1 FGGTLLGA
9 GGLVRA
15 YTAGVEQAVA
25 AATLLR
31 RTELVVA
38 QIEVSMADVGVAEN
52 AVRAWAA
59 AHGALVEAT
68 DYGMR
73 GATLTVLV
81 APEQLADLAADTSRW
96 SSGRAEA
103 REVSRRSADV
113 PLTCAGAGARRQ
125 TAGAGRRAS
134 GRGRRSKAERRRTGP
149 GAAPLGGRG
158 GHRSREAAMLGGQ
171 AVDDHDDQR
180 TDHGEQD
187 RPQAPGVVHD
197 AANAITA
204 EQPAD
209 EPADDRA
216 DHTEDDGQSQAH
228 RLLAG
233 HEGPGDEA
241 DDAADD
247 DPRDNESDES
257 HRCVSFGGR
266 RGGAEALTLLCV
278 SPVNRHI
285 TVTAGQCTD
294 QAVRRGWAARE
305 DRSRGMELDV
315 HPGLPLKRGR

>member
-1 FGGTLLGA
+1 MPDPLVLAADLETELIERKSRFLTRLHRVSSVEEADALIRAARADHPDARHHCTALVLAPRGEVAEVNRSNDDGEPAGTAGMPMLQSLLHAGLVDTLAIVIRYFGGTLLGA

-81 APEQLADLAADTSRW
+81 APEQLEDLAADTSRW

-113 PLTCAGAGARRQ
+113 PLT
-125 TAGAGRRAS
+125 
-134 GRGRRSKAERRRTGP
+134 
-149 GAAPLGGRG
+149 
-158 GHRSREAAMLGGQ
+158 
-171 AVDDHDDQR
+171 
-180 TDHGEQD
+180 
-187 RPQAPGVVHD
+187 
-197 AANAITA
+197 
-204 EQPAD
+204 
-209 EPADDRA
+209 
-216 DHTEDDGQSQAH
+216 
-228 RLLAG
+228 
-233 HEGPGDEA
+233 
-241 DDAADD
+241 
-247 DPRDNESDES
+247 
-257 HRCVSFGGR
+257 
-266 RGGAEALTLLCV
+266 
-278 SPVNRHI
+278 
-285 TVTAGQCTD
+285 
-294 QAVRRGWAARE
+294 
-305 DRSRGMELDV
+305 
-315 HPGLPLKRGR
+315 

>member
-1 FGGTLLGA
+1 MPDPLVLAADLETELIERKSRFLTRLHRVSSVEEADALIRAARADHPDARHHCTALVLAPRGEAAEVNRSNDDGEPAGTAGMPMLQSLLHAGLVDTLAIVIRYFGGTLLGA

-81 APEQLADLAADTSRW
+81 APEQLEDLAADTSRW

-113 PLTCAGAGARRQ
+113 PLT
-125 TAGAGRRAS
+125 
-134 GRGRRSKAERRRTGP
+134 
-149 GAAPLGGRG
+149 
-158 GHRSREAAMLGGQ
+158 
-171 AVDDHDDQR
+171 
-180 TDHGEQD
+180 
-187 RPQAPGVVHD
+187 
-197 AANAITA
+197 
-204 EQPAD
+204 
-209 EPADDRA
+209 
-216 DHTEDDGQSQAH
+216 
-228 RLLAG
+228 
-233 HEGPGDEA
+233 
-241 DDAADD
+241 
-247 DPRDNESDES
+247 
-257 HRCVSFGGR
+257 
-266 RGGAEALTLLCV
+266 
-278 SPVNRHI
+278 
-285 TVTAGQCTD
+285 
-294 QAVRRGWAARE
+294 
-305 DRSRGMELDV
+305 
-315 HPGLPLKRGR
+315 